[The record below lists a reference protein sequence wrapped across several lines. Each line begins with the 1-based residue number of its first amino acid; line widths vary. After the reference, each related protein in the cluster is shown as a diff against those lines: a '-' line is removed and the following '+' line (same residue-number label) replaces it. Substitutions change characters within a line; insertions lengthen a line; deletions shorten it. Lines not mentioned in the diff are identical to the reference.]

1 MECIL
6 LHQAVHILLYRSFGV
21 EGMSLLKQ
29 IDDKGA
35 VIEWSPISSNP
46 NMVALGTK
54 DSAGSGFDDYGGDL
68 EIHKLNFQEKGTSST
83 IIGKAKSK

>member
-1 MECIL
+1 
-6 LHQAVHILLYRSFGV
+6 
-21 EGMSLLKQ
+21 MSLLKQ

-68 EIHKLNFQEKGTSST
+68 EIHKLNFQDKGTSST
-83 IIGKAKSK
+83 IIGTAKSK